1 MGKTTKARMYTAVA
15 VRSRIR
21 LLFFFF
27 FFFLLFLI
35 DPRATYFLKTLT
47 GFPPGQLSERWM
59 DSLYAPRSSR

>member
-27 FFFLLFLI
+27 FFFFLLCLI
-35 DPRATYFLKTLT
+35 DPRATYF
-47 GFPPGQLSERWM
+47 
-59 DSLYAPRSSR
+59 